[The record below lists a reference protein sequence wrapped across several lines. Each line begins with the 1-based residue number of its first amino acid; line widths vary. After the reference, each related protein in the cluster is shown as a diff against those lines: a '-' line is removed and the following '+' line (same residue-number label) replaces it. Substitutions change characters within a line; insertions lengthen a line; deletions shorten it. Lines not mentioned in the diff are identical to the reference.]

1 MLKRSSIGVKIILFI
16 GTIMLV
22 AVAALMYI
30 VTNGYNSYLSE
41 RDDQDLTSA
50 MLQFDDSVTALK
62 DQALRNAQL
71 LAGNARLTE
80 ALQSRDRKR
89 IGELL
94 AQATQDSALD
104 FVLVTDKM
112 GQTLYRSR
120 SDLPAEENL
129 SSRDNIKKAL
139 DGMPI
144 QDIEKDGELPLACV
158 SYVPVQ
164 NAEGRLIG
172 VIATGF
178 FLGKPDLVDKRKQ
191 LSNMECTVFIG
202 DERLMTTLRSDGSRA
217 VGTKASADVAEMVLT
232 WQRAYHGQVK
242 LFGVDYLTSYKP
254 LINAKGESLGMLF
267 LGMPLTELQAKKAD
281 ILWKSIPVVLIIAVI
296 MIALMFLYLRLGLS
310 QPLKALTA
318 AALHIARGDIGQAEL
333 LLQAR
338 AARRPL
344 RLPKLLKLSPK
355 AGEPKKVKK
364 VRPAKPAKQ
373 KPVRATHDE
382 TQLLRDAFA
391 QMTAGAAAQA
401 AAAGE
406 IARGN
411 ADAEL
416 AARSQADMLGNSLV
430 SVLHTMQAVK
440 QQFALLIDATRQGNF
455 QQRGDI
461 GAFQGLY
468 ADMIAT
474 VNSLLDN
481 VVLAMGRAEQAA
493 ARQAKRAAYEG
504 GEVERVVANLQ
515 RLAEGSLSLQ
525 LEVADADADTA
536 DIAALFEGLNRS
548 VAQCAG
554 AVGLL
559 MEDTAMLATAAAE
572 GRFDAR
578 ADAGRHQG
586 GYAQVVQ
593 GVNDTLDHAL
603 TPIEEAISVFARVA
617 RNDFTHTVQGQYVGT
632 PKALADSINGHVASM
647 RALESL
653 FEEIADGDLGRLA
666 PLKEQGRAGEN
677 DKMTPAIIRMME
689 TIEALIAE
697 SNRTS
702 EAAVNG
708 MLDVRG
714 DAAAFRGKYRSIL
727 EGFNAT
733 LDAVVTPLRQSAQA
747 MRLISQ
753 GDLSSTITAEYRG
766 EFNEIKNDL
775 NLCVA
780 GIRGLIDQMNHMSA
794 EHETGDIDVRL
805 DEGQF
810 QGAYQQMAR
819 GINDM
824 VAGHIAVKKKAMAC
838 VAEFGRG
845 NFDAELERFPGKKAF
860 INENIEQVRANLKA
874 LIEDADTLAAAAVE
888 GRLDV
893 RADAS
898 RHQGD
903 FRKIIAGVNATL
915 DAIETPLNEAQAVL
929 GAMAA
934 NDYTTEMSTGYNGEF
949 LTLAESVNYVQD
961 TLNEVLSELASAAE
975 QVASGTRQV
984 SDGSQALSQGAT
996 EQASAIEQLSASVTE
1011 IASQTKQNAM
1021 DAGRA
1026 NAISTETREHALS
1039 GNSQM
1044 SAMLSSMNEINAS
1057 SASISRIIKVIDDI
1071 AFQTNLLALNA
1082 AVEAA
1087 RAGQHGKGFAVVA
1100 EEVRNLA
1107 ARSANAAKE
1116 TTAMIEGSMQKAAEG
1131 TKIANETAQA
1141 LGKIVEGVEKANE
1154 LVGAI
1159 ARASNEQATA
1169 VAQVNR
1175 GIEQV
1180 SQVVQTNSATAEE
1193 SAATSEELSGQA
1205 ELLKEL
1211 VGRFQLKGHEQVKPT
1226 RAALT
1231 QSRGTAN
1238 PARPRISLNDREFGK
1253 Y

>member
-1 MLKRSSIGVKIILFI
+1 MLKRSSIGVKVILFI
-16 GTIMLV
+16 GTIILV
-22 AVAALMYI
+22 AIVALMYI

-41 RDDQDLTSA
+41 RDDQDLASA
-50 MLQFDDSVTALK
+50 MLQFDDSVKTLN

-94 AQATQDSALD
+94 AQATQDSGLD

-120 SDLPAEENL
+120 SDLPADENL
-129 SSRDNIKKAL
+129 SGRDNVKKAL

-217 VGTKASADVAEMVLT
+217 VGTKASADVTEMVLT
-232 WQRAYHGQVK
+232 WQRSYHGQIK
-242 LFGVDYLTSYKP
+242 LFGADYLTRYKP
-254 LINAKGESLGMLF
+254 LINAKGESVGMLF
-267 LGMPLTELQAKKAD
+267 LGMPLTELQTKKAD
-281 ILWKSIPVVLIIAVI
+281 ILLQSIPVVLFIAVV
-296 MIALMFLYLRLGLS
+296 MIALMFLYLRFGLS

-318 AALHIARGDIGQAEL
+318 AALHIAQGDIGQAEL
-333 LLQAR
+333 LLQGR
-338 AARRPL
+338 SARRPL
-344 RLPKLLKLSPK
+344 RLPRVLNLSPK
-355 AGEPKKVKK
+355 AGKPKRVK
-364 VRPAKPAKQ
+364 PAKPVKQ
-373 KPVRATHDE
+373 RPVRATHDE
-382 TQLLRDAFA
+382 AQLLRDAFI

-406 IARGN
+406 IAQGN

-416 AARSQADMLGNSLV
+416 AARSEADMLGNSLV

-440 QQFALLIDATRQGNF
+440 QQFAQLIDATHQGNF
-455 QQRGDI
+455 QERGDA

-493 ARQAKRAAYEG
+493 ALQDKRAAYER
-504 GEVERVVANLQ
+504 GEVERVVANLR

-536 DIAALFEGLNRS
+536 DIAALFEGLNHS

-572 GRFDAR
+572 GRFEAR

-603 TPIEEAISVFARVA
+603 DPIEEAISVFTRVA
-617 RNDFTHTVQGQYVGT
+617 KNDFTHTVQGQYVGT
-632 PKALADSINGHVASM
+632 PKALADSINGHVAAM

-666 PLKEQGRAGEN
+666 PMKEQGQAGEN

-689 TIEALIAE
+689 SIEALIAE

-702 EAAVNG
+702 EATVNG
-708 MLDVRG
+708 ILDVRG
-714 DAAAFRGKYRSIL
+714 DATAFRGKYRSIL

-733 LDAVVTPLRQSAQA
+733 LDAVVTPLRQSAHA

-766 EFNEIKNDL
+766 EFNDIKNDL
-775 NLCVA
+775 NMCVT
-780 GIRGLIDQMNHMSA
+780 GIRGLIGQMNHMSA
-794 EHETGDIDVRL
+794 EHEAGDIDMRL
-805 DEGQF
+805 DENQF

-819 GINDM
+819 GINAM
-824 VAGHIAVKKKAMAC
+824 AEGHIAVYQKAMAC

-845 NFDAELERFPGKKAF
+845 NFDAELPRFPGKKAF

-893 RADAS
+893 RADDS

-903 FRKIIAGVNATL
+903 FRRIIAGVNATL

-929 GAMAA
+929 GAMAS
-934 NDYTTEMSTGYNGEF
+934 NDYTTEMSAGYNGEF
-949 LTLAESVNYVQD
+949 RTLAESVNAVQD
-961 TLNEVLSELASAAE
+961 TLNEVLGDLASAAE
-975 QVASGTRQV
+975 QVAGGTRQV

-996 EQASAIEQLSASVTE
+996 EQASAIEELSASVTE

-1044 SAMLSSMNEINAS
+1044 SAMLSSMNEINQA

-1159 ARASNEQATA
+1159 TRASNEQATA

-1180 SQVVQTNSATAEE
+1180 SQVVQTNSATAEQ

-1205 ELLKEL
+1205 ELLKEM
-1211 VGRFQLKGHEQVKPT
+1211 VSRFRLKGQVQAK
-1226 RAALT
+1226 RARALP
-1231 QSRGTAN
+1231 QGSGDAK